1 MEKLKIAFFCWESVY
16 SEKIGGLSPGATY
29 LAETLAKEHEVHFF
43 TRGRVEEK
51 DIKGVHYHYCW
62 PSANNI
68 VDYCKNMSGLMV
80 DQFRQFDS
88 HPFDILHFHD
98 WHVVEALHEF
108 RERNTVLTY
117 HSTEFGRIGG
127 RFGEWWESREIAG
140 KEWYGGLIARR
151 CTAVSRTLKDE
162 VMWLYKVPNA
172 KIDVVNNGIFP
183 EVYDAMIDAGEVK
196 KSYGIHPF
204 APLVFFIGRM
214 EYQKGP
220 DMLIDAIHKV
230 VADKWG
236 AQFIMAGEGS
246 MKSEL
251 QAKAGA
257 TGLPVKFLGYIPDS
271 EYVRLLHASDV
282 VVIPS
287 RNEPFGLVLL
297 EAWSAK
303 RPVVACDVGG
313 LAENIDNFS
322 NGVKVHQNPESI
334 AWGINYILN
343 GGNGVASYG
352 WNGWKKIDRMFRW
365 GVSARKMMD
374 VYRKVMQ

>member
-1 MEKLKIAFFCWESVY
+1 MEKLKIAFFCWESIY

-43 TRGRVEEK
+43 TRGRVEERE
-51 DIKGVHYHYCW
+51 IKGVHYHYCW

-68 VDYCKNMSGLMV
+68 VDYCKDMSDRMV
-80 DQFRQFDS
+80 ERFQEYDS
-88 HPFDILHFHD
+88 PPFDVLHFHD
-98 WHVVEALHEF
+98 WHVVEALH
-108 RERNTVLTY
+108 RLQGRNTVLTY

-151 CTAVSRTLKDE
+151 CTAVSRTLKNE

-183 EVYDAMIDAGEVK
+183 EAYDAMIDAGEVK
-196 KSYGIHPF
+196 SGYGIHPF
-204 APLVFFIGRM
+204 SPLIFFIGRM

-220 DMLIDAIHKV
+220 DMLIDAIPKV
-230 VADKWG
+230 VANSWG
-236 AQFIMAGEGS
+236 AQFIIAGEGS

-251 QAKAGA
+251 QAKA
-257 TGLPVKFLGYIPDS
+257 TSMGLPVKFLGYITDS

-297 EAWSAK
+297 EAWSAR

-313 LAENIDNFS
+313 LAENIDNFT

-343 GGNGVASYG
+343 GGNGVATYG
-352 WNGWKKIDRMFRW
+352 WNGWKKVDRMFRW
-365 GVSARKMMD
+365 DVSARKMMG
-374 VYRKVMQ
+374 VYKKVMK

>member
-1 MEKLKIAFFCWESVY
+1 MEKLKIAFFCWESIY

-43 TRGRVEEK
+43 TRGRIEEK
-51 DIKGVHYHYCW
+51 EIKGVNYHYCW

-68 VDYCKNMSGLMV
+68 VDYCKNMSDRMV
-80 DQFRQFDS
+80 ERFREYDS
-88 HPFDILHFHD
+88 PPFDILHFHD
-98 WHVVEALHEF
+98 WHVVEAMHQLKD
-108 RERNTVLTY
+108 RNTVFTY

-127 RFGEWWESREIAG
+127 RFGDWWESREIAG
-140 KEWYGGLIARR
+140 KEWYGGLIAKR
-151 CTAVSRTLKDE
+151 CTAVSQTLKNE
-162 VMWLYKVPNA
+162 VMWLYKVPGD
-172 KIDVVNNGIFP
+172 KIGVVNNGIFP

-196 KSYGIHPF
+196 KSYGIHPL

-220 DMLIDAIHKV
+220 DMLVDAMPMV
-230 VADKWG
+230 VANKWG

-246 MKSEL
+246 MKHQLEE
-251 QAKAGA
+251 QARRM
-257 TGLPVKFLGYIPDS
+257 GLPVRFLGYIPDS

-282 VVIPS
+282 IVIPS

-313 LAENIDNFS
+313 LAENIDNFV

-343 GGNGVASYG
+343 GGNGVAGYG

-365 GVSARKMMD
+365 DVSARKMLD
-374 VYRKVMQ
+374 IYKKVLQ

>member
-1 MEKLKIAFFCWESVY
+1 VEKLKIAFFCWESIY

-29 LAETLAKEHEVHFF
+29 LAETLAKDHEVHFF
-43 TRGRVEEK
+43 TRGDEDKE
-51 DIKGVHYHYCW
+51 IKGVNYHYCR
-62 PSANNI
+62 PVAGNI
-68 VDYCKNMSGLMV
+68 VDFCKNMSELMV
-80 DQFRQFDS
+80 ERFREFDCP
-88 HPFDILHFHD
+88 PFDILHFHD
-98 WHVVEALHEF
+98 WHVVEALHLLQD
-108 RERNTVLTY
+108 RNTVFTY

-127 RFGEWWESREIAG
+127 RFGDWWESREIGG
-140 KEWYGGLIARR
+140 KEWYAGLIAKRI
-151 CTAVSRTLKDE
+151 TTVSATLKNE
-162 VMWLYKVPNA
+162 VMWLYKVPER

-183 EVYDAMIDAGEVK
+183 EIYDANIDAGEVK
-196 KSYGIHPF
+196 KAYGMHPF
-204 APLVFFIGRM
+204 SPLIFFIGRM

-220 DMLIDAIHKV
+220 DMLIEAMPSV
-230 VADKWG
+230 VANKWG

-246 MKSEL
+246 MKHQLEA
-251 QAKAGA
+251 QARSLH
-257 TGLPVKFLGYIPDS
+257 LPIKFLGYIPDS
-271 EYVRLLHASDV
+271 EYIRLLHASDV

-313 LAENIDNFS
+313 LGENIDNFS

-343 GGNGVASYG
+343 GGNGVATYG

-365 GVSARKMMD
+365 DVSARKMIS
-374 VYRKVMQ
+374 VYNKVIE

>member
-1 MEKLKIAFFCWESVY
+1 METLKIAFFCWESVY

-29 LAETLAKEHEVHFF
+29 LAETLAKDHEVHFF
-43 TRGRVEEK
+43 TRGNEDREV
-51 DIKGVHYHYCW
+51 KGVHYHYCR
-62 PSANNI
+62 PSAGNI
-68 VDYCKNMSGLMV
+68 VDYCRCMSEGMV
-80 DQFRQFDS
+80 ERFREFDR
-88 HPFDILHFHD
+88 PGFDVLHFHD
-98 WHVVEALHEF
+98 WHVVEALHLL
-108 RERNTVLTY
+108 RERNTVMTY

-140 KEWYGGLIARR
+140 KEWYGGLIAKRL
-151 CTAVSRTLKDE
+151 TAVSRTLKDE
-162 VMWLYKVPNA
+162 VMWLYKVPGE

-183 EVYDAMIDAGEVK
+183 EAYDAMIDAGEVK
-196 KSYGIHPF
+196 RSYGIHPF

-220 DMLIDAIHKV
+220 DMLVDAISRI
-230 VADKWG
+230 AANRWG
-236 AQFIMAGEGS
+236 VQFVMAGEGS

-251 QAKAGA
+251 QAKAA
-257 TGLPVKFLGYIPDS
+257 SMGLPVKFLGYIPDS
-271 EYVRLLHASDV
+271 EYVRLLYASDV

-313 LAENIDNFS
+313 LAENIDNFT

-334 AWGINYILN
+334 AWGINYILS
-343 GGNGVASYG
+343 GSDGVGTYG
-352 WNGWKKIDRMFRW
+352 WNGRKKVDRAFRW
-365 GVSARKMMD
+365 DVSARKMME

>member
-1 MEKLKIAFFCWESVY
+1 MGPLKIAFFCWESVY

-62 PSANNI
+62 PSGGNI
-68 VDYCKNMSGLMV
+68 VDYCKDMCELMLRR
-80 DQFRQFDS
+80 FREYDDP
-88 HPFDILHFHD
+88 PFDVLHFHD
-98 WHVVEALHEF
+98 WHVVEALH
-108 RERNTVLTY
+108 RLQERNTVLTY

-162 VMWLYKVPNA
+162 VMRLYKVPA
-172 KIDVVNNGIFP
+172 SKIDVVNNGIFP
-183 EVYDAMIDAGEVK
+183 EAYDAMIDAGEVK
-196 KSYGIHPF
+196 SAYGIHPF

-220 DMLIDAIHKV
+220 DMLVEAIPRV
-230 VADKWG
+230 VANSWG

-246 MKSEL
+246 MKHQLEE
-251 QAKAGA
+251 Q
-257 TGLPVKFLGYIPDS
+257 TRRMGLPVKFLGYIPDS

-303 RPVVACDVGG
+303 CPVVACDVGG
-313 LAENIDNFS
+313 LAENIDNFAD
-322 NGVKVHQNPESI
+322 GVKVHQNPESI

-343 GGNGVASYG
+343 GGNGVATYG
-352 WNGWKKIDRMFRW
+352 WNGRKKIDRMFLW
-365 GVSARKMMD
+365 DVSARKMMD
-374 VYRKVMQ
+374 VYKKVMQ